1 VLLKLHYTTNDIYCQ
16 VVVVL
21 SINIDM
27 KYFKEIDLPSWGL
40 VQKFCLDRWDGTF
53 TFAKI
58 FADDDLSYIR
68 NLVERDIL
76 EVLGIKVRVKS
87 AIMFI
92 NDANYAQKLHVDG
105 STVDR
110 INDNNTAL
118 NIPILNC
125 DSGYMSWYSGD
136 FFLTIGQ
143 SKTKGLDYL
152 KINWSTEPCLAV
164 TKIINKPTIV
174 KIDIPHHAENKS
186 DSPRLML
193 SVRFAPN
200 IPL

>member
-1 VLLKLHYTTNDIYCQ
+1 
-16 VVVVL
+16 
-21 SINIDM
+21 M

-40 VQKFCLDRWDGTF
+40 IQKFCLDRWDGTF
-53 TFAKI
+53 ISAKL
-58 FADDDLSYIR
+58 FADDDLSYIG

-76 EVLGIKVRVKS
+76 EVLDISARVNS

-92 NDANYAQKLHVDG
+92 NNSNFVQNLHVDG
-105 STVDR
+105 STINR
-110 INDNNTAL
+110 INANNTAL

-136 FFLTIGQ
+136 FFLTVGQ
-143 SKTKGLDYL
+143 SKTKGLGYL
-152 KINWSTEPCLAV
+152 KINWKTDPCLAV

-174 KIDIPHHAENKS
+174 KIDIPHHVENKS

-193 SVRFAPN
+193 SVRFAQD